1 MCPAASGLAAGF
13 EIRFSAPITWW
24 TTRNAGEITPHD
36 YPMTL
41 WVEFRYQSQEFARIG
56 ACQCEGEPLMRV
68 TPARV

>member
-24 TTRNAGEITPHD
+24 TTRRRRRDHPHD
-36 YPMTL
+36 HPMTL
-41 WVEFRYQSQEFARIG
+41 GVGFRYQSQEFARIG

>member
-1 MCPAASGLAAGF
+1 VPRRKRSCGWLRDSVFCTDYLVDYEETQVRSPQ
-13 EIRFSAPITWW
+13 
-24 TTRNAGEITPHD
+24 HD
-36 YPMTL
+36 HPMTP